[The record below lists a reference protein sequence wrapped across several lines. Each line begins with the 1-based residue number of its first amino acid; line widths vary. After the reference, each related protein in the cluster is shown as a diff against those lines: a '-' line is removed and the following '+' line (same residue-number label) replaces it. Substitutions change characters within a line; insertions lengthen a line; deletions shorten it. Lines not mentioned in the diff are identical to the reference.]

1 MSTFYSFLVNSAGL
15 GLSSRAVVGALCAL
29 WLRGRCSSGFV
40 SLRHHE
46 SCTGACPIVS
56 EEMLQNM
63 GTEKPFTI
71 NLLRLLYP

>member
-56 EEMLQNM
+56 EML